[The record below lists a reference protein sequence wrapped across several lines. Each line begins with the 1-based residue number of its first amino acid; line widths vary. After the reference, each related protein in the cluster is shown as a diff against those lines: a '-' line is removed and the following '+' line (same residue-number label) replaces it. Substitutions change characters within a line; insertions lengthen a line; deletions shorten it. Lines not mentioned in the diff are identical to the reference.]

1 MRMHTGGASLSIYGD
16 QTTPPQSR
24 NARIRTS
31 EQLSYTPHYK
41 AELLRLQGNFS
52 LQHRDR
58 ETETHPV
65 LDAARKKKKR
75 PPFPAWALV
84 SPTTLLHG
92 LLCQQAFPLAPKD
105 REKKR
110 APALGSDGMLNEE
123 SNSTGDSKG
132 RTRKRNNQV
141 AHKQAHKVA
150 ACSRQARPI
159 SQGIRKI
166 TVSQHKHPQLDKTH
180 APIRVK

>member
-1 MRMHTGGASLSIYGD
+1 MGLLPERAFIMRMHTGGASLSIYGD

-65 LDAARKKKKR
+65 LDAARKKKKTSV
-75 PPFPAWALV
+75 P
-84 SPTTLLHG
+84 S
-92 LLCQQAFPLAPKD
+92 
-105 REKKR
+105 
-110 APALGSDGMLNEE
+110 LGSRKPHYVIARFTLPTSIPPRTQRQRKKKSACAWFRWNVERGIKFNWRLKGE
-123 SNSTGDSKG
+123 DSE
-132 RTRKRNNQV
+132 TE
-141 AHKQAHKVA
+141 
-150 ACSRQARPI
+150 
-159 SQGIRKI
+159 
-166 TVSQHKHPQLDKTH
+166 
-180 APIRVK
+180 